1 MGFGQLRCIGTQ
13 MHLKNKFGDG
23 FKLTL
28 NCSRDGQDVSALL
41 DDLCPGARLVH
52 SCVSLCLCVSV
63 SLCLCV
69 SVSLCLCSVFLF
81 VCVSLSLLVRPP
93 MPRAHYRPMASSAA
107 VARL

>member
-63 SLCLCV
+63 SLCLC
-69 SVSLCLCSVFLF
+69 SVFLF

-93 MPRAHYRPMASSAA
+93 VPRAHYRPMASSAA
-107 VARL
+107 VAPL

>member
-41 DDLCPGARLVH
+41 DELCPGARLVH
-52 SCVSLCLCVSV
+52 SCVSLCLCVSAL
-63 SLCLCV
+63 SFCL
-69 SVSLCLCSVFLF
+69 SVC
-81 VCVSLSLLVRPP
+81 LSLFSCVHPCPAPTIVQWLPQP
-93 MPRAHYRPMASSAA
+93 LWLLYRQTVNPTASST
-107 VARL
+107 

>member
-63 SLCLCV
+63 SLLCLSACLC
-69 SVSLCLCSVFLF
+69 L
-81 VCVSLSLLVRPP
+81 SLSSRASTHAPRPL
-93 MPRAHYRPMASSAA
+93 SSNGFLS
-107 VARL
+107 RCGSSIGRQ